1 MDREKWRAVRA
12 LFERCLELPPE
23 ERAAFLEADSS
34 AAEVRAEVEELLR
47 SEVEAPTD
55 FAEPPS
61 QIAPT
66 PQAFAPRS
74 GDRLGDFI
82 LREEIGAGGMGVV
95 FRATQDALGRDVAL
109 KVVGRGLLAKSDGLE
124 RFRREIRAAGRL
136 DHPAIATII
145 VDGIEEKVAW
155 YAMELVPGHSLA
167 EEIRRHRFPD
177 ASVPPTLP
185 PYGTA
190 GHARTI
196 ARFVELVADGLQH
209 AHENGIVHRDIKPS
223 NILIMPDGKPKI
235 VDFGVAKD
243 ASFGTITESDQVIGS
258 LPYMSPEQARLV
270 RRKVDERTDVYS
282 LGAVLYELLSLRRPF
297 EGGTTH
303 EMLMRIRS
311 SEPRPIRKVNE
322 RVPFDLAVIYQTAMA
337 KEVGE
342 RYRSAGDM
350 RDDLRRFGAD
360 ESIHARPP
368 GIVARARRWGRH
380 HRMTS
385 ALAIV
390 GTVMLVAG
398 WGLRRAAEPELP
410 HAVLRVDGPAGA
422 AVHVRR
428 IDWITGVPSGRE
440 VTGRLPQAT
449 FSLPEG
455 FVRVTIDTDGEPLR
469 GFTRRLRD
477 GVETTIDASNVEWSD
492 DPYAGMVFFEGGEMI
507 ADEHPPVP
515 IAGVPIEMEPLWLDE
530 AEVSIGDFKAYLAA
544 NPDVDPPPAL
554 STLPADGSLDDYP
567 MVSVAWAEARAY
579 AEWRGKRLP
588 SQAEWVW
595 AARGKDNRTLPWTGG
610 GEYRGATKGELWRY
624 ESESASL
631 ATLTKDAA
639 PVRSHEDART
649 PEGLYHM
656 LGNVHEWT
664 ESPRADVLVDPPVSI
679 PDDRYIRGG
688 AWDALNA
695 PMEPNDLRTF
705 GKGGAGTL
713 DRRWNIGFRCAR
725 SAR

>member
-23 ERAAFLEADSS
+23 ERTAFLAADAS

-47 SEVEAPTD
+47 SEIEAPTD

-61 QIAPT
+61 QMAPT

-74 GDRLGDFI
+74 GDRLGDFV
-82 LREEIGAGGMGVV
+82 LHDEIGAGGMGVV
-95 FRATQDALGRDVAL
+95 FRATQESLGRDVAL
-109 KVVGRGLLAKSDGLE
+109 KVVGRGLLAKADGLE
-124 RFRREIRAAGRL
+124 RFRREVRAAGRL

-185 PYGTA
+185 PFGTVD
-190 GHARTI
+190 HARAI
-196 ARFVELVADGLQH
+196 AHFVEMVADGLQH

-322 RVPFDLAVIYQTAMA
+322 RVPFDLAVICQTAMA
-337 KEVGE
+337 KEVSE
-342 RYRSAGDM
+342 RYRSASDM

-368 GIVARARRWGRH
+368 GIVARVRRWGRH

-398 WGLRRAAEPELP
+398 WALRRAAEPELP
-410 HAVLRVDGPAGA
+410 HAVLRVEGPAGST
-422 AVHVRR
+422 VVVRR
-428 IDWITGVPSGRE
+428 LDPITAIPGERE
-440 VTGRLPQAT
+440 VIGALPIAD
-449 FSLPEG
+449 LHMPEG
-455 FVRVTIDTDGEPLR
+455 FVRLTIETDGEPPR
-469 GFTRRLRD
+469 SFTRRLRD
-477 GVETTIDASNVEWSD
+477 GVETTIRAGDIKWGSDPFERMIRFDA
-492 DPYAGMVFFEGGEMI
+492 GEMI
-507 ADEHPPVP
+507 ADEYPPVP
-515 IAGVPIEMEPLWLDE
+515 FAGKPVEMEAFWLDE
-530 AEVSIGDFKAYLAA
+530 AEVSVRDYKAYLSA
-544 NPDVDPPPAL
+544 NPDVEPPYVL
-554 STLPADGSLDDYP
+554 STLPADGSLDDHP
-567 MVSVAWAEARAY
+567 MVHVSWSEARAY

-595 AARGKDNRTLPWTGG
+595 AARGKENRLFPWTDG
-610 GEYRGATKGELWRY
+610 GEYRGATQAVKWRY
-624 ESESASL
+624 DSEEASL
-631 ATLTKDAA
+631 ETFARDAA

-649 PEGLYHM
+649 PEGLFHM
-656 LGNVHEWT
+656 LGNVWEWT
-664 ESPRADVLVDPPVSI
+664 ESPNADPQSEPPVPI
-679 PDDRYIRGG
+679 PDQRVVRGCG
-688 AWDALNA
+688 WDA
-695 PMEPNDLRTF
+695 EGQGQDLRISRAKT
-705 GKGGAGTL
+705 ASTL
-713 DRRWNIGFRCAR
+713 NRNWTLGFRCAR
-725 SAR
+725 SEQ